1 MPLFLDRFESE
12 HDDGSTHLF
21 DHICVEMDG
30 WNLDLFHEQILF
42 GMVSGVQPCVQSD
55 DTAQAAQELRR

>member
-1 MPLFLDRFESE
+1 MMSLHIFLIIFVCS
-12 HDDGSTHLF
+12 
-21 DHICVEMDG
+21 MDG
-30 WNLDLFHEQILF
+30 WNLNLWHEQILF